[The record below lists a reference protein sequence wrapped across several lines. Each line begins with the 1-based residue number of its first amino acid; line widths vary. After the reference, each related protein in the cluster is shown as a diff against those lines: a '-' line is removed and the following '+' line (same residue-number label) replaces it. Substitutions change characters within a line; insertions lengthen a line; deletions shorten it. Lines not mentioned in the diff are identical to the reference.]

1 MRSQYGPERFL
12 LASKKLHIQQL
23 VKNVET
29 LSEEEIQQLQE
40 KPDIIKGLLAIKKT
54 QIDTD
59 ALTRA
64 EKIADMMIAASTK
77 RNIG

>member
-12 LASKKLHIQQL
+12 LASKKPHIQQL
-23 VKNVET
+23 VKNVEN

-40 KPDIIKGLLAIKKT
+40 KSDIIKGLLAIKKT